1 MGGCVLYTDFQM
13 FVIFLHSWS
22 YFFQVPNCYVHGH
35 IQPILPSTP
44 CVAYF
49 LLVKHA
55 CQVYSRQCIRVRP
68 PTQSEGEEV
77 VRDLLLYIMPILRHE
92 RRDVSVSCSQAT
104 RVGRRPH
111 QFSPPLRMAKANVAR
126 AFLSLDVSGRCF
138 SIGGGLDPLLDRRRL
153 IYVDPLLAFD
163 GLGLVQGAP
172 FPILRLMQP

>member
-1 MGGCVLYTDFQM
+1 M

-35 IQPILPSTP
+35 IQPILPSIL
-44 CVAYF
+44 CVVYF
-49 LLVKHA
+49 LLVEHA

-68 PTQSEGEEV
+68 PTQLEGEEV

-92 RRDVSVSCSQAT
+92 RRDVSASCSQAT

-111 QFSPPLRMAKANVAR
+111 QFSPPLGMAQANVAR
-126 AFLSLDVSGRCF
+126 AFSSLDVSGRCF
-138 SIGGGLDPLLDRRRL
+138 LIVGGLDPLLDRRRL
-153 IYVDPLLAFD
+153 VYVDPLLVFD

-172 FPILRLMQP
+172 LPILRRMQP